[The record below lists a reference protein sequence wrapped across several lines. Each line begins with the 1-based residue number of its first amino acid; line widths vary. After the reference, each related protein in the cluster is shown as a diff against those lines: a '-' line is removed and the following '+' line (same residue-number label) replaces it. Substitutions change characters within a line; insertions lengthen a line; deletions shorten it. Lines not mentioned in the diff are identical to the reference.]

1 MVSNIPQNRII
12 LYALLLGLLPIV
24 LAVFNFISKQGGLE
38 SLVNGISYVQQQA
51 DMKER
56 KQAINVAL
64 KQHFRDTDHFYI
76 DKNLET
82 LQFLEP
88 EVEALQKIM
97 SNKNFPDDDT
107 IKKRYEYLT
116 GGGNSL
122 LFSEGAVQSTSVFQE
137 MTETIVHPV
146 EVDISDIQKILAKVE
161 GVEIGSHKSGPSRPQ
176 LLILDF
182 KIEKKKSNEKN
193 EVYSLN
199 MKLLKREFL

>member
-161 GVEIGSHKSGPSRPQ
+161 GVEIGPHKSGPSRPQ